1 MPLLHTL
8 LRCLLVVTFCLEG
21 SLSMWTSS
29 AMAVDDAH
37 QVAVAGLPSEAVVA
51 EGDCAEVAS
60 SDEGGSMHRDC
71 DCGKV
76 SGCTCAC
83 VFPAVAIAHTLPF
96 AAQHLLA
103 TQPVLRSRAPL
114 ALAATT
120 RVFRPPI
127 G

>member
-8 LRCLLVVTFCLEG
+8 LRCLLIVTFCLEG

-37 QVAVAGLPSEAVVA
+37 QVAVAGVSEEVVA
-51 EGDCAEVAS
+51 DGDCAEVAS
-60 SDEGGSMHRDC
+60 SDEGSAMHRDC

-83 VFPAVAIAHTLPF
+83 VFPAVAIAHALPF
-96 AAQHLLA
+96 AARHLLA
-103 TQPVLRSRAPL
+103 TQPAARSRAPA